1 VLDEWFIELIGLVEF
16 MVNRSQVVESDDHAV
31 SFSIRNPHSE
41 IPNRKAGPFI
51 LDEYGKPMT
60 GHPFHKAAAF
70 LLALILL
77 SCSQYGETRRPSSQS
92 ARVTLA
98 QLQDSWQKYLIYYS
112 TRIVVFDPIAD
123 DKTVTVH
130 GDWKLIEEADKL
142 SEFLS
147 RLGLN
152 PRFDPDDI
160 LEIRGPGGDLFGYMI
175 VASGDLVSVK
185 AAETNTVRLYYSPRR
200 APDAP

>member
-1 VLDEWFIELIGLVEF
+1 
-16 MVNRSQVVESDDHAV
+16 
-31 SFSIRNPHSE
+31 
-41 IPNRKAGPFI
+41 
-51 LDEYGKPMT
+51 MT
-60 GHPFHKAAAF
+60 GHPYQKAAAI

-77 SCSQYGETRRPSSQS
+77 GCSQYGETRRPSSQS

-98 QLQDSWQKYLIYYS
+98 QLQANWQKHLIYYS

-130 GDWKLIEEADKL
+130 GDWKIIEKADEL
-142 SEFLS
+142 SEILS

-175 VASGDLVSVK
+175 LASGDMVSVK
-185 AAETNTVRLYYSPRR
+185 ATETNTVQLYYNPRR